1 MKEVSNSVVEGSAL
15 LDMRELRAL
24 GVAGWHIYILSNDA
38 PFCGSADAEL
48 PLTELHASAW
58 RHEDHEVLLNAALRG
73 GTTCNLLS
81 QTTVPGSLCAIY
93 CRRPSFNSTFGQFTG
108 ISILQCNQA
117 VIPALEGSFE
127 GHSQDRPC

>member
-1 MKEVSNSVVEGSAL
+1 MKEESHSDVEGSAL

-24 GVAGWHIYILSNDA
+24 GVAGWHIYILPDDA

-93 CRRPSFNSTFGQFTG
+93 CCRPLSNATVGQFTC
-108 ISILQCNQA
+108 ISMLHRMQS
-117 VIPALEGSFE
+117 GSNP
-127 GHSQDRPC
+127 SA